1 LLRASYLLNAFLTPS
16 FWQGY
21 KRLESFLN
29 IQAGSPSQA
38 QLKEAVQATLRWA
51 WKQNQYVEEQ
61 AAQLH
66 MLTGW
71 EQLVEV
77 GTDSG

>member
-1 LLRASYLLNAFLTPS
+1 
-16 FWQGY
+16 
-21 KRLESFLN
+21 
-29 IQAGSPSQA
+29 
-38 QLKEAVQATLRWA
+38 
-51 WKQNQYVEEQ
+51 VEEQ

-77 GTDSG
+77 GTDSDSRTRGRFLLFTTRHDCSNMTSLQDTLFGFSSGLVR